1 MNRAARK
8 LSTLALAAAAA
19 VTFAACNGAKS
30 SGASGDVAA
39 VVNGKNIT
47 LGEVE
52 RVIREQTGGQQS
64 QLSPL
69 ELGAARLQVLD
80 SLIRDEVLFQ
90 RAEKENTLPNEDEI
104 TKVVN
109 DQKQAAGSQERFQNA
124 LKEAGQTEE
133 SLRELVRKRLAMQKL
148 LDKIGNKADAPS
160 DREIEDFY
168 NNNRQRYVNARG
180 VELSV
185 IYIDPQPNPGAAND
199 AQTDEAAQSKINFVQ
214 QRLKSGGDFATVARE
229 SSEDGQTALRGGD
242 IGFFGEEDLKRAGFP
257 AELVSR
263 FFGPMQ
269 PGDITEPVRGPDG
282 RWSIWKLTSK
292 RLQAENLTL
301 DNPQVRQDAAN
312 LIVSQRRQILNAA
325 LLEVA
330 MREAKIENKLAESM
344 LSSAASLSSL
354 RPAGAASPGAS
365 PAASPA
371 ATTGASPASTTA
383 ASPASANSPA
393 SNANSANANSK

>member
-1 MNRAARK
+1 VNRAARK
-8 LSTLALAAAAA
+8 LSTVALAAAAA
-19 VTFAACNGAKS
+19 FAFAACKGGSAGGGA
-30 SGASGDVAA
+30 GDVAA

-90 RAEKENTLPNEDEI
+90 RAEREKTLPNEDEI
-104 TKVVN
+104 TKVIN
-109 DQKQAAGSQERFQNA
+109 DQKQAAGSQESFQKA
-124 LKEAGQTEE
+124 LKDAGQTEE

-160 DREIEDFY
+160 DREIEDFF

-185 IYIDPQPNPGAAND
+185 IYVDPQPNPGANND
-199 AQTDEAAQSKINFVQ
+199 AQSDDAAQSKIKFVQ
-214 QRLKSGGDFATVARE
+214 QQLKSGGDFATVART
-229 SSEDGQTALRGGD
+229 SSEDPQTALRGGD

-257 AELVSR
+257 GDLVSR

-269 PGDITEPVRGPDG
+269 PGDITDPVRGPDG
-282 RWSIWKLTSK
+282 RWSIWKLTNK

-312 LIVSQRRQILNAA
+312 LIVSQRRQLLNAA

-330 MREAKIENKLAESM
+330 MREARIENKLAESM
-344 LSSAASLSSL
+344 LNSASSLSSL
-354 RPAGAASPGAS
+354 RPASASTPAQS

-371 ATTGASPASTTA
+371 ATTDASPAATG
-383 ASPASANSPA
+383 SPAP
-393 SNANSANANSK
+393 NANNANTNSK

>member
-1 MNRAARK
+1 M
-8 LSTLALAAAAA
+8 LAAAAA
-19 VTFAACNGAKS
+19 LAFAACNGAKGGG
-30 SGASGDVAA
+30 GAGDVAA

-90 RAEKENTLPNEDEI
+90 RAEKEQTLPNEDEI
-104 TKVVN
+104 TKVIN
-109 DQKQAAGSQERFQNA
+109 DQKQAASSREAFDKA
-124 LKEAGQTEE
+124 LKDAGQTEE

-185 IYIDPQPNPGAAND
+185 IYVDPQPNPGAATD
-199 AQTDEAAQSKINFVQ
+199 AQTDEAAQSKIKFIQ

-229 SSEDGQTALRGGD
+229 SSEDAQTARRGGD
-242 IGFFGEEDLKRAGFP
+242 VGFFGEADLKQAGFP
-257 AELVSR
+257 EELVSR

-269 PGDITEPVRGPDG
+269 AGDTTDPIRGPDG

-344 LSSAASLSSL
+344 LNSAASLSSL
-354 RPAGAASPGAS
+354 RPAGGAAPASSPAGS
-365 PAASPA
+365 PDATNAASPA
-371 ATTGASPASTTA
+371 ATNA
-383 ASPASANSPA
+383 ASPAAASSPA
-393 SNANSANANSK
+393 SNANNANANGK